1 MESAE
6 PGSGIDIRA
15 RAVTS
20 RAWRLLRVG
29 MLLAIVFGALAIFLS
44 RSMRLG
50 FAGIATTRL
59 AQWLGGANVYVDEC
73 EALAHRRE
81 QKTFRPEWKLDLI
94 DYVFNH
100 LMVSVVLLFTTGF
113 SEGLFGWAVDRDP
126 ADLSPRLR

>member
-1 MESAE
+1 
-6 PGSGIDIRA
+6 
-15 RAVTS
+15 
-20 RAWRLLRVG
+20 
-29 MLLAIVFGALAIFLS
+29 
-44 RSMRLG
+44 MRLG

>member
-20 RAWRLLRVG
+20 RAWSLLRVG

-59 AQWLGGANVYVDEC
+59 AQWLGGANVYVDEF
-73 EALAHRRE
+73 EAPAHRRE

-100 LMVSVVLLFTTGF
+100 LMVSVVLLFTTTF
-113 SEGLFGWAVDRDP
+113 
-126 ADLSPRLR
+126 